1 MNTLQEYTQSG
12 FLKRAAEYGYSQT
25 EVSNLVKSASAK
37 NPIDGIAGENSF
49 GDYIGS
55 GIYNLGDVAKDTWND
70 FSSVAKLV
78 PSAVSDFLG
87 TGESKALD
95 AIRNATSAATFDTYI
110 PYEERVKQELEHNV
124 GRQSDL
130 HEGMNLAM
138 SKNPALRAPQL
149 QGISGDTGM
158 GEVPSYDK
166 LMKSIKAQGSSA
178 EAKPTPELS
187 KYLSGNFKEQPSYGE
202 NLVNEAYKPQSSVA
216 PVSGQE
222 KPFSIVDLIKQ
233 HPSLAATGGGGALG
247 ALLGSQF
254 GKDEDRGRNS
264 VIGGALGAG
273 AGYGLNEL
281 AQSGQLSKMLASLKG
296 LS

>member
-1 MNTLQEYTQSG
+1 M
-12 FLKRAAEYGYSQT
+12 
-25 EVSNLVKSASAK
+25 
-37 NPIDGIAGENSF
+37 
-49 GDYIGS
+49 
-55 GIYNLGDVAKDTWND
+55 
-70 FSSVAKLV
+70 
-78 PSAVSDFLG
+78 
-87 TGESKALD
+87 
-95 AIRNATSAATFDTYI
+95 
-110 PYEERVKQELEHNV
+110 
-124 GRQSDL
+124 
-130 HEGMNLAM
+130 
-138 SKNPALRAPQL
+138 
-149 QGISGDTGM
+149 
-158 GEVPSYDK
+158 
-166 LMKSIKAQGSSA
+166 
-178 EAKPTPELS
+178 
-187 KYLSGNFKEQPSYGE
+187 
-202 NLVNEAYKPQSSVA
+202 VNEAYKPQSSVA